1 MGIISAHVNQ
11 VSVSSYAIQ
20 QNHHIFRSCLS
31 LVLSL
36 TWNGLPILL
45 HTAVITNNIKIYF
58 TLDAKGILHGRLS
71 DNFDGLPLVI
81 LDSAEC
87 KARPVAIEVPQPV
100 RQDALYFP
108 FFVTLHR
115 CGGACNGRP
124 FETKCEVQGKHV
136 SL

>member
-1 MGIISAHVNQ
+1 MRIISAHVNQ
-11 VSVSSYAIQ
+11 VSVSNQ
-20 QNHHIFRSCLS
+20 EPIFRSCLS

-36 TWNGLPILL
+36 TRNGLPIHL
-45 HTAVITNNIKIYF
+45 HTTVITNNIKISF
-58 TLDAKGILHGRLS
+58 TSDTKRVLHGRLS
-71 DNFDGLPLVI
+71 DNSDGLPFVI

-87 KARPVAIEVPQPV
+87 KARPVAIEVPQPA

-115 CGGACNGRP
+115 CGGACNSRP